1 MKKNGKNNVIVGL
14 VVVTILAIVVIIGAN
29 LLTKK
34 DKTESASGDKTETG
48 GTAIDVTGYESGD
61 IKIQAATETE
71 NGYVVTVASPG
82 FGGDII
88 MDVTLDK
95 SGDTITSVAIKEHT
109 ETDGIGSQVTED
121 AFLSKFNNVKAPVYL
136 PGKAPAAGEDAP
148 TQEAKQ
154 EETATETTA
163 LKDGTYTTETKEFD
177 GFGFKSTMSIT
188 VADGKIT
195 EVVWDGY
202 NKAGEYKSV
211 LSADG
216 AYVMSEEKD
225 ALTWQ
230 EQATALA
237 KYVIENQSLDIP
249 KDKAGKT
256 DAVAGVSISI
266 NEFIDLASKCLE
278 QASPKTLKDGTYT
291 VEGKENQGFVG
302 IVTLIVENGKITSVV
317 WDGRN
322 AAGEYKSYLCSVGEY
337 TMVEGNPTWKE
348 QADALA
354 ANVIENQSTKGIV
367 MDEKGNT
374 DSVAGV
380 SISVGEFV
388 SLVEEALV
396 KASTGD
402 TAQEAPAAE
411 APAQEAPA
419 APVEGTEI
427 EGISGAT
434 ISSTAVM
441 DGINAA
447 QKFIK
452 EFVLA
457 K

>member
-1 MKKNGKNNVIVGL
+1 MKKNEKNNVIIGL
-14 VVVTILAIVVIIGAN
+14 VIVTILAIVVIVGAN

-34 DKTESASGDKTETG
+34 DKTETASGDNTETV
-48 GTAIDVTGYESGD
+48 GTAIDIAGYESGD

-82 FGGDII
+82 FGGDIV
-88 MDVTLDK
+88 MDVTFDK
-95 SGDTITSVAIKEHT
+95 TGDTVSSVVIKEQT
-109 ETDGIGSQVTED
+109 ETPDIGSKVTED
-121 AFLSKFNNVKAPVYL
+121 AFLSKFSGVKAPVYL
-136 PGKAPAAGEDAP
+136 PGKAPASN
-148 TQEAKQ
+148 
-154 EETATETTA
+154 ETAPAKETKKEETTA
-163 LKDGTYTTETKEFD
+163 ETTLLDGTYTAEAAEFD
-177 GFGFKSTMSIT
+177 KGGFKSTMSLTI
-188 VADGKIT
+188 ADGKIT

-202 NKAGEYKSV
+202 NEAGEFKSV

-216 AYVMSEEKD
+216 AYVMSEDKN

-230 EQATALA
+230 EQAMALA
-237 KYVIENQSLDIP
+237 EYAIANQSFDIP
-249 KDKAGKT
+249 VDEGGKT
-256 DAVAGVSISI
+256 DAVAGVSISVG
-266 NEFIDLASKCLE
+266 EFINLASKCLE

-291 VEGKENQGFVG
+291 VEGEEHQGFVG
-302 IVTLIVENGKITSVV
+302 IVTLVIENGKITSVV

-322 AAGEYKSYLCSVGEY
+322 AAGEYKSYLSSVGEY
-337 TMVEGNPTWKE
+337 TMIEGNPTWKE
-348 QADALA
+348 QADSLA

-367 MDEKGNT
+367 MDENSKT

-396 KASTGD
+396 KASTGEI
-402 TAQEAPAAE
+402 AQEAPAEEVPAE
-411 APAQEAPA
+411 EAPA
-419 APVEGTEI
+419 APAAGTEI
-427 EGISGAT
+427 EGVSGAT
-434 ISSTAVM
+434 ISSTAVI

>member
-1 MKKNGKNNVIVGL
+1 MKKNGKSNVIIGL
-14 VVVTILAIVVIIGAN
+14 VIVTILAIVVIIGAN

-34 DKTESASGDKTETG
+34 GKTETASGDNA
-48 GTAIDVTGYESGD
+48 GTAIDIAGYESGD

-82 FGGDII
+82 FGGDIV
-88 MDVTLDK
+88 MDVTFDK
-95 SGDTITSVAIKEHT
+95 TGDTITSVAIKEQA
-109 ETDGIGSQVTED
+109 ETDGLGSKVTEE

-136 PGKAPAAGEDAP
+136 PGSAPATNDATP
-148 TQEAKQ
+148 TPEVK
-154 EETATETTA
+154 EETTTGTTT
-163 LKDGTYTTETKEFD
+163 LIDGTYTAEAKEFD
-177 GFGFKSTMSIT
+177 QGGFKSTMSIT

-195 EVVWDGY
+195 EVLWDAH
-202 NKAGEYKSV
+202 NEAGEFKSV

-230 EQATALA
+230 EQAMALA
-237 KYVIENQSLDIP
+237 EYVIANQSLEIP
-249 KDKAGKT
+249 MDKSGKT
-256 DAVAGVSISI
+256 DAVSGVSISI
-266 NEFIDLASKCLE
+266 NDFVNLASQCLA
-278 QASPKTLKDGTYT
+278 QASPKTIKDGTYT
-291 VEGKENQGFVG
+291 VEGKESQGFTS
-302 IVTLIVENGKITSVV
+302 IVTLVVENGKITSVV

-322 AAGEYKSYLCSVGEY
+322 AAGEYKSYLSSTDKY

-367 MDEKGNT
+367 MDEKGKT

-388 SLVEEALV
+388 SLVEDALV
-396 KASTGD
+396 KASTGE
-402 TAQEAPAAE
+402 TAQEAPVEE
-411 APAQEAPA
+411 APAVETPA
-419 APVEGTEI
+419 APVEGTEV